1 MNNVIISGNLVR
13 DVELRTAP
21 SGMSIARMTVAVQ
34 RKFKDKQTGKYESDF
49 INCLAFDKRAETIAK
64 FFSKGSKVLFQGTWQ
79 TGSYDNKDGI
89 KVYTNELLVEN
100 FDFIGGN
107 NNNNNA
113 DSNNLNTN
121 NKEGYDSDFGT
132 PDYSDDSMPF

>member
-13 DVELRTAP
+13 DVDLRIAP
-21 SGMSIARMTVAVQ
+21 SGMAIAKMTVAVQ

-89 KVYTNELLVEN
+89 KIYTNELLVEN

-107 NNNNNA
+107 N
-113 DSNNLNTN
+113 SNNTGVGN
-121 NKEGYDSDFGT
+121 
-132 PDYSDDSMPF
+132 PDTSNSSVTDTDWGVPVDDGDMPF

>member
-13 DVELRTAP
+13 DVDLRTAA
-21 SGMSIARMTVAVQ
+21 SGMAIARMTVAVQ

-89 KVYTNELLVEN
+89 KIYTNELLVEN

-107 NNNNNA
+107 N
-113 DSNNLNTN
+113 SNNTGVGN
-121 NKEGYDSDFGT
+121 
-132 PDYSDDSMPF
+132 PDTSNSSVTDTDWGVPVDDGDMPF

>member
-13 DVELRTAP
+13 DVDLRTAP

-107 NNNNNA
+107 N
-113 DSNNLNTN
+113 SNNTGVGN
-121 NKEGYDSDFGT
+121 
-132 PDYSDDSMPF
+132 PDTSNSSVTDTDWGVPVDDGDMPF

>member
-13 DVELRTAP
+13 DVDLRTAP
-21 SGMSIARMTVAVQ
+21 SGMAIAKMTVAVQ

-89 KVYTNELLVEN
+89 KIYTNELLVEN

-107 NNNNNA
+107 N
-113 DSNNLNTN
+113 SNNTGVGN
-121 NKEGYDSDFGT
+121 
-132 PDYSDDSMPF
+132 PDTSNSSVTDTDWGVPVDDGDMPF

>member
-13 DVELRTAP
+13 DVDLRTAP
-21 SGMSIARMTVAVQ
+21 SGMAIARMTVAVQ

-89 KVYTNELLVEN
+89 KIYTNELLVEN

-107 NNNNNA
+107 N
-113 DSNNLNTN
+113 SNNTGVGN
-121 NKEGYDSDFGT
+121 
-132 PDYSDDSMPF
+132 PDTSNSSVTDTDWEVPVDDGDMPF